1 MTLTLAALVR
11 QREFGLRV
19 LSGDDAVNRQVGWVH
34 VSELADPGLFLRT
47 GTLLLTTGLQ
57 LGPPGQYVSRL
68 GQAGV
73 VGIGFGVG
81 LSHKAVPAGLLKA
94 CQDAGM
100 PLVEVPLETRFSDIT
115 KYVADDM
122 ARTAVRAAR
131 STADVER
138 ALIRSLAAPDVPGEI
153 VRRLAQW
160 LNGWAMLL
168 DQDFRA
174 VAAAPAKARRELK
187 RVKAEIERVS
197 PAGRFSLSWSADKAQ
212 VSVHPVDHMGGYLAV
227 GTPKLTADGHSV
239 IGTALSLLAFQAD
252 QVTAVRRAER
262 SLRAAAATFLV
273 HGLSDAA
280 VSTGVVLPKPPVR
293 VAIIRGDVACADLAA
308 IVEREMPAALVVQ
321 GVDYLLS
328 VFERQSVRQLAELL
342 DGRGRAAVSEAM
354 TWEKVPDAA
363 AEVMKLSAALLGE
376 GPVIVTKAEVLDRGL
391 VSHVDTPEVRA
402 YADALLAPLRAYEST
417 VDLVGTLRTFLV
429 CDGNWV
435 EASARLEIHRHTLRY
450 RLRKIE
456 ELLGRSLDATGT
468 RAELWVAL
476 QLYN

>member
-19 LSGDDAVNRQVGWVH
+19 LAGDEATNRQVGWVH
-34 VSELADPGLFLRT
+34 VSELADPGPFLRA

-57 LGPPGQYVSRL
+57 LGPPGPYVARL

-153 VRRLAQW
+153 VRHLARW

-168 DQDFRA
+168 DQDFRT

-187 RVKAEIERVS
+187 RVKAEVDRVS

-212 VSVHPVDHMGGYLAV
+212 VSVHPVDHLGGYLAV
-227 GTPKLTADGHSV
+227 GTPKLTTDGHSV
-239 IGTALSLLAFQAD
+239 IGMALSLLAFQGD
-252 QVTAVRRAER
+252 QVTAVRRVER
-262 SLRAAAATFLV
+262 SLRAAAAKFLI
-273 HGLSDAA
+273 HGLSEDALG
-280 VSTGVVLPKPPVR
+280 TGVVLPKPPVR
-293 VAIIRGDVACADLAA
+293 VAVVRSDVASADVAA
-308 IVEREMPAALVVQ
+308 VVEREIPDALFVQ
-321 GVDYLLS
+321 GSDYLLC
-328 VFERQSVRQLAELL
+328 VFERHGVRQLADLL
-342 DGRGRAAVSEAM
+342 DGRGRAAVSEAVA
-354 TWEKVPDAA
+354 WEKVPDAA
-363 AEVMKLSAALLGE
+363 AEVVKLSGALLGT
-376 GPVIVTKAEVLDRGL
+376 GPVIVTKADVVDQGL
-391 VSHVDTPEVRA
+391 VSHVNTPEVRA

-417 VDLVGTLRTFLV
+417 VDLIGTLRTFLA
-429 CDGNWV
+429 CDGNWG
-435 EASARLEIHRHTLRY
+435 ESSARLEIHRHTLRY

-456 ELLGRSLDATGT
+456 ELTGRSLEATST

-476 QLYN
+476 QLYK